1 MPLGEVEGDRVDH
14 YLPLSHVRAK
24 LEQRWSLTPLADNTG
39 GPARYVRVE
48 ETGGRLG
55 LITPLTEN
63 FCSSCNCLRVT
74 ATGQPYPCLGGC
86 ERVDRR
92 AALRPGAPER
102 GLKQV
107 GEAWGGDRVW

>member
-24 LEQRWSLTPLADNTG
+24 LEQRWSLTTLADNTG

-55 LITPLTEN
+55 LITTLTEN
-63 FCSSCNCLRVT
+63 FCGGCNRLRVT
-74 ATGQPYPCLGGC
+74 ATGQLDPCLGGG
-86 ERVDRR
+86 ERVDLS
-92 AALRPGAPER
+92 AARLSERPGSPLAAGR
-102 GLKQV
+102 
-107 GEAWGGDRVW
+107 

>member
-1 MPLGEVEGDRVDH
+1 MPLGEVEADRVDH
-14 YLPLSHVRAK
+14 YLPFSQVRAD

-63 FCSSCNCLRVT
+63 FCSSCNRIRVT
-74 ATGQPYPCLGGC
+74 ATGQLSPCLCGGK
-86 ERVDRR
+86 RVDLR
-92 AALRPGAPER
+92 AALRSGEPDPKQMAVGKR
-102 GLKQV
+102 G
-107 GEAWGGDRVW
+107 